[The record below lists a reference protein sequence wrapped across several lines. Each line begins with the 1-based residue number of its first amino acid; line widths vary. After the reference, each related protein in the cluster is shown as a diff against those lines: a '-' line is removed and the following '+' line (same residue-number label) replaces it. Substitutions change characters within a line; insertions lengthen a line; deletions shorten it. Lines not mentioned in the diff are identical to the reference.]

1 MTELVTVTDG
11 HFVIRYI
18 NSGVERL
25 LGFSADDVIGR
36 NMMDVYRGGGGSN
49 GGNGETTGRYD
60 LADAVQQVLQ
70 QRQQQATSGDK
81 TSSPSSSSTTTK
93 TTTTRE
99 WEGTCSVRRKT
110 GDSVPLYSR
119 LIAVHNG
126 PLT

>member
-1 MTELVTVTDG
+1 VTVTDG

-25 LGFSADDVIGR
+25 LGFSAEDVVGR
-36 NMMDVYRGGGGSN
+36 NMMDVYRGNGGAGGS
-49 GGNGETTGRYD
+49 GNSETGSGRFD

-70 QRQQQATSGDK
+70 QRQQQQQQPTTTSGDN
-81 TSSPSSSSTTTK
+81 STTT
-93 TTTTRE
+93 TSRE

-126 PLT
+126 PSA

>member
-1 MTELVTVTDG
+1 MTVTDG

-25 LGFSADDVIGR
+25 LGFSAEDVVGR
-36 NMMDVYRGGGGSN
+36 NMMDVYRGIGGAGGS
-49 GGNGETTGRYD
+49 GNSETGSGRFD

-70 QRQQQATSGDK
+70 QRQQQQQQQQQPTTTSGDN
-81 TSSPSSSSTTTK
+81 STTT
-93 TTTTRE
+93 TTSRE

-119 LIAVHNG
+119 LIAVHSG
-126 PLT
+126 PSA